1 MADSEHGENSPIRED
16 EMHRDVPENV
26 RSLVESMDTKWQ
38 RQFDSLSNLI
48 KRAVSR
54 SQPGEDEEESGEPP
68 AKKTAA
74 TFDSNNADDVLIL
87 HADGDLDD
95 QEEKLCISAKKIER
109 SAAKLPQSCAGPGE
123 RMQRRRA
130 CRPKRGGCGA
140 GGLDEWSVQ
149 NRDES

>member
-68 AKKTAA
+68 AKKTAD
-74 TFDSNNADDVLIL
+74 TFDSNNAVDV
-87 HADGDLDD
+87 
-95 QEEKLCISAKKIER
+95 
-109 SAAKLPQSCAGPGE
+109 
-123 RMQRRRA
+123 
-130 CRPKRGGCGA
+130 
-140 GGLDEWSVQ
+140 
-149 NRDES
+149 